1 MFRGKG
7 RLLLLADAC
16 LTDPSDADSYMV
28 VDTINSL
35 ARFRFDL
42 RPWGQKFGYYYGEM
56 EREYI
61 LAVRELYRGG
71 AFVDVGSSLGLYV
84 VCLGDRVAAAG
95 AKVISVEPVA
105 QNLQR
110 QRRNV
115 ELNRYQHIVSYHQVA
130 LGSAAGELRISFD
143 AESGDNNAIIG
154 VHGGMTI
161 PVIPLDRLVSET
173 GCGKIGLIKMDV
185 EGYEPEVVAGGR
197 ETIRRDRPVVFA
209 EFNRERMAINGFD
222 MAPSWSFFLDC
233 GYRAYRLLAGKLVSL
248 PHPGAVENIFFVP
261 E

>member
-42 RPWGQKFGYYYGEM
+42 RPWGQKFAYYYGEM

-71 AFVDVGSSLGLYV
+71 VFVDVGSSLGLYV
-84 VCLGDRVAAAG
+84 VCLGDLVAADG
-95 AKVISVEPVA
+95 ASMISIEPVA
-105 QNLQR
+105 QNLAR
-110 QRRNV
+110 QKDNV
-115 ELNRYQHIVSYHQVA
+115 DLNRYQQLVSYHQVA

-154 VHGGMTI
+154 VHGGMTV
-161 PVIPLDRLVSET
+161 PVTTLDRLAIES
-173 GCGKIGLIKMDV
+173 GCGRIGLIKIDV
-185 EGYEPEVVAGGR
+185 EGYEPEVVAGAR
-197 ETIRRDRPVVFA
+197 ETIQRDRPVVLA

-222 MAPSWSFFLDC
+222 MAPSWAFFIDC
-233 GYRAYRLLAGKLVSL
+233 GYRAYRLSAGKLVPL
-248 PHPGAVENIFFVP
+248 PQPGTVENIFFVP
-261 E
+261 D